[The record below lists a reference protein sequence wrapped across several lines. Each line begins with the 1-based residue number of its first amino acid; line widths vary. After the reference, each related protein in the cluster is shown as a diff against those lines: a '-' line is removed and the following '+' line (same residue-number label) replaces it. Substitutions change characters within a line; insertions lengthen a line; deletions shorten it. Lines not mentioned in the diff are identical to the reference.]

1 MSTLHYQEE
10 FHNLEALAFEME
22 TTIASLEEELAAER
36 GEKEELL
43 CRSEGL
49 DQEVTSLTEK
59 LELSNTQLEQ
69 LQIDITELVS
79 LFLQLMI
86 DPVVLSLNV
95 F

>member
-1 MSTLHYQEE
+1 
-10 FHNLEALAFEME
+10 ME

-36 GEKEELL
+36 GEKEGLL

-79 LFLQLMI
+79 LFLEFWLIQ
-86 DPVVLSLNV
+86 
-95 F
+95 

>member
-1 MSTLHYQEE
+1 
-10 FHNLEALAFEME
+10 ME

-86 DPVVLSLNV
+86 DPIVLSLNV